1 MTQVVLQVQC
11 SDQLGGVVCDMTHF
25 QLDCSCSIGP
35 EGAVSIGPDG
45 AVCPDGADS
54 WCRPQQGQNQEAAVV
69 RGQMNWLSGKIA
81 AVI

>member
-35 EGAVSIGPDG
+35 EGAVSIGPEGAVSIGPEGAVSIGPDG

-54 WCRPQQGQNQEAAVV
+54 
-69 RGQMNWLSGKIA
+69 
-81 AVI
+81 

>member
-35 EGAVSIGPDG
+35 EGAVSIGPEGAVSIGPDG

-54 WCRPQQGQNQEAAVV
+54 
-69 RGQMNWLSGKIA
+69 
-81 AVI
+81 